1 MSLES
6 REGAYA
12 SLGVKVLG
20 YLVFVNMSKETG
32 RTFHQIQMELSGQ
45 RELFLAMMVHF
56 HERDAGEYG

>member
-20 YLVFVNMSKETG
+20 YLVFVETG